1 VGRGR
6 IGCHPCAVQQRLG
19 FTEVCL
25 STNRVDLHFEP
36 SAIAAQAEQ
45 NPSGHLMAEEGPSV
59 VIGIVHT
66 GSCCE
71 LMLSV
76 LHDLEINFNNLTSG
90 RRCCTSLSCD
100 RSLNQIKR

>member
-1 VGRGR
+1 M
-6 IGCHPCAVQQRLG
+6 
-19 FTEVCL
+19 CL